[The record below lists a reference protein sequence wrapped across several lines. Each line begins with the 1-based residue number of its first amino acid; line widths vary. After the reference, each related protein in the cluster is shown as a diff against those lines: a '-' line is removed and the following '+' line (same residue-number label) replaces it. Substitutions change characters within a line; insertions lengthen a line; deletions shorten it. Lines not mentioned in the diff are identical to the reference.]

1 MSDFEFVSSLVNSL
15 AWPVSILIILI
26 SFKKYIIKI
35 IPSIEK
41 LKYKDFEVEFS
52 KKMKELVDKSKK
64 DIERLSFAEDAAN
77 ESSENELFGLVD
89 ISPRSAILESWLLV
103 ETAAS
108 KALQKKDPEMIK
120 KTYMVA
126 PLRLGEYLKHNQLI
140 NESQLEVYNKLRE
153 IRNKAVHISE
163 ARFDIGEV
171 IEYIK
176 LSIMLANQIENEE
189 NKLK

>member
-1 MSDFEFVSSLVNSL
+1 
-15 AWPVSILIILI
+15 
-26 SFKKYIIKI
+26 
-35 IPSIEK
+35 
-41 LKYKDFEVEFS
+41 
-52 KKMKELVDKSKK
+52 
-64 DIERLSFAEDAAN
+64 
-77 ESSENELFGLVD
+77 
-89 ISPRSAILESWLLV
+89 
-103 ETAAS
+103 
-108 KALQKKDPEMIK
+108 MIK